1 MMMRRVKIVFFTYGK
16 GHHAYYNV
24 MVCPLYKISREVR
37 ANQFKQTSHVS
48 RQNMKKENNKNDKD
62 E

>member
-37 ANQFKQTSHVS
+37 ANQFKQ
-48 RQNMKKENNKNDKD
+48 NMKKENNKNDKD